1 MYRKIYNNN
10 GDISARLQC
19 GITCDSNIN
28 KGPGAENV
36 GASTSNEGTEP
47 ILQVGDIFVESQK
60 LCVVQQVTRAERWL
74 SSMSD

>member
-1 MYRKIYNNN
+1 MQSWQSFEGNQTEWD

-36 GASTSNEGTEP
+36 GASTSNDGTEL

-60 LCVVQQVTRAERWL
+60 LCVEF
-74 SSMSD
+74 SK